1 MAGLLWCIVGLIAL
15 VGGSE
20 VLVRQGTRLAML
32 AGISPVVIGLTVVA
46 VGTSAPEL
54 AVGIEAALLDKG
66 SLAIGN
72 IAGTNTFNILFIL
85 GLSAFITPLRLHSRT
100 VLYDL
105 PIMTVAAGVLFLM
118 AMNGVISRMEG
129 MILLAG
135 AAIYTGGVVI
145 TAKRESRRVKAEFAS
160 GLAEDVAPVKAQGV
174 SGLLASFLWLC
185 LSIAV
190 VVKGADWLVHG
201 ASDLARQMGVT
212 DAFIGLTIVA
222 IGTSA
227 PELVTT
233 IISTLRNER
242 DIAIGNLIGSS
253 TYNILAILGITALF
267 PENGIQVERDLI
279 AIDIPVTAAAAL
291 VCVPVFLTNH
301 RVTRTEGALFVT
313 AYTVYFAYLVLAR
326 G

>member
-32 AGISPVVIGLTVVA
+32 AGISPVVVGLTVVA

-160 GLAEDVAPVKAQGV
+160 GLAEDVAPVEVQGV